1 MALPFHSARPFW
13 QDLASLL
20 GSRLEGEPRQGAL
33 EAQSPGSVPA
43 GIVIWDLE
51 NCPLPTGYGH
61 QVPALVKMLRNHFR
75 ASRVVTAAAN
85 PCTSGLTEQL
95 RALTYCDVEV
105 QTFFRPVNASASEK
119 KYSCSD
125 YMLKRVLSAG

>member
-1 MALPFHSARPFW
+1 MAFPISSAKGFW
-13 QDLASLL
+13 EDLASFLNCR
-20 GSRLEGEPRQGAL
+20 SEGRQRIL

-51 NCPLPTGYGH
+51 NCPIPTGYSH
-61 QVPALVKMLRNHFR
+61 QVPAVVKVLRSHFR

-85 PCTSGLTEQL
+85 PCSSGLTEQL

-105 QTFFRPVNASASEK
+105 LTFFRPVNASASENK
-119 KYSCSD
+119 HSCAD
-125 YMLKRVLSAG
+125 YMLKRVQSG